1 MYNVKTAI
9 ACLVLSAGCLV
20 GGAGCHGDDTPV
32 ATDRFDTT
40 MPDTA
45 GMSKDD
51 LLAQGNAMI
60 QRGQSIKDDAAGL
73 KPGETIERLTPDELM
88 MKGDELMKHGKT
100 MVDMAATR

>member
-1 MYNVKTAI
+1 MFNLKTAL
-9 ACLVLSAGCLV
+9 ACLALAAGCLV
-20 GGAGCHGDDTPV
+20 GGVGCHGGNAPV
-32 ATDRFDTT
+32 ATDRFDTS

-60 QRGQSIKDDAAGL
+60 QRGQSIKDDAAAL
-73 KPGETIERLTPDELM
+73 KPGDTIDRLTPDELM
-88 MKGDELMKHGKT
+88 MKGDELMKNGKT